1 MSQAVSELTL
11 LIKKEEEKLE
21 SIKQLKKE
29 YIAKMNVQSYTIL
42 AEIERLKKLKNKR
55 IIQESF
61 DSINNKIQKW

>member
-1 MSQAVSELTL
+1 MSQAVSELSI

-29 YIAKMNVQSYTIL
+29 YIAKMNVQSYTVL
-42 AEIERLKKLKNKR
+42 AEIQRLKKLKNKR